1 MAGGGCLGALFGV
14 GWNGSGA
21 SPRSA
26 PGTRPNKPIPE
37 DPQFTDE
44 DEGNAHS
51 GPNGGYTGGAYSDS
65 YYGGGLDDDDDEG
78 HW

>member
-1 MAGGGCLGALFGV
+1 MAHGGCLGALFGV
-14 GWNGSGA
+14 GWNGSQSRMEA
-21 SPRSA
+21 KPA
-26 PGTRPNKPIPE
+26 KPIPE
-37 DPQFTDE
+37 DSEFTDQ

-51 GPNGGYTGGAYSDS
+51 GPGGYTSGAYSDT

>member
-14 GWNGSGA
+14 GWNGSCE
-21 SPRSA
+21 SPRA
-26 PGTRPNKPIPE
+26 GARPNKPIPE
-37 DPQFTDE
+37 DPKFTDE

-51 GPNGGYTGGAYSDS
+51 GPGGYTGGAYSES
-65 YYGGGLDDDDDEG
+65 YYGGGLDDDDDDES

>member
-21 SPRSA
+21 SPRS
-26 PGTRPNKPIPE
+26 GVGPNKPNPE